1 MSKGN
6 KATKPAVS
14 MSVDEALENKLKK
27 KKRKKRKTAL
37 IVISVIL
44 ALLLAFAGGMFA
56 WYKLDPNGFLSFAY
70 KTAVW
75 LVGDEYFDMVNY
87 DDGNSQWSEFPE
99 DDDEAVGELN
109 KPEVEAPTPDDLP
122 EYEIID
128 GMFDGNSISDEYEK
142 QVYNIL
148 LIGADTLDGNSAR
161 SDTMILMSLN
171 TVKNRLTFTSFMR
184 DSYVELPGRGYNR
197 LNAAHSRGGP
207 QYLIETL
214 EYNFG
219 IDIDCYA
226 KVDFTSFKGA
236 IDAIGGIDL
245 TVNEVNYNYFYD
257 WDGIEGLTQAEAC
270 NGSHTVHLNGDQA
283 LMYARTRKG
292 DRVENGDF
300 GRTLHQRDFLSQFVN
315 NCKDASIGELDSVLK
330 TLLPYI
336 VTDMARSDL
345 ENHVYDLMEYVS
357 YDMSD
362 ARVPCAGSWEYYK
375 TPKGAEVV
383 NINVPANAAYV
394 KAKIYG

>member
-1 MSKGN
+1 MPVKRILLMNGPNLDMLGVREPEVYGSATLRDLEE
-6 KATKPAVS
+6 KATTYAQSKDVALFCFQS
-14 MSVDEALENKLKK
+14 NSEAE
-27 KKRKKRKTAL
+27 L
-37 IVISVIL
+37 IDKIHGTRGV
-44 ALLLAFAGGMFA
+44 
-56 WYKLDPNGFLSFAY
+56 
-70 KTAVW
+70 
-75 LVGDEYFDMVNY
+75 
-87 DDGNSQWSEFPE
+87 
-99 DDDEAVGELN
+99 
-109 KPEVEAPTPDDLP
+109 
-122 EYEIID
+122 
-128 GMFDGNSISDEYEK
+128 FDGI
-142 QVYNIL
+142 VYNP
-148 LIGADTLDGNSAR
+148 GAHTHY
-161 SDTMILMSLN
+161 
-171 TVKNRLTFTSFMR
+171 
-184 DSYVELPGRGYNR
+184 SYALR
-197 LNAAHSRGGP
+197 
-207 QYLIETL
+207 
-214 EYNFG
+214 
-219 IDIDCYA
+219 
-226 KVDFTSFKGA
+226 
-236 IDAIGGIDL
+236 DAIGGIDL